1 MNDDRVTRAIDEIER
16 VLADDDPAFV
26 QRVRHLQRSE
36 DVTVLA
42 VFLLL
47 AAGAVLLT
55 VGLAILSWP
64 AVAAGLF
71 ALVGSVLVDRRHK
84 RSPGR
89 CA

>member
-1 MNDDRVTRAIDEIER
+1 MNDDNVTRAINEVER
-16 VLADDDPAFV
+16 VLANDDPAFV

-36 DVTVLA
+36 DVNVLS
-42 VFLLL
+42 VFVLL

-55 VGLAILSWP
+55 VGLATLSWH
-64 AVAAGLF
+64 AFAAGLF
-71 ALVGSVLVDRRHK
+71 ALVASVLVDRRHK